1 MNKKSILSV
10 LTLALFSASS
20 FLYSNVY
27 AYGYGGY
34 GVPAVIR
41 SNTSVISP
49 APAVIHSSTFV
60 TYNPPPV
67 IHTPTPTISGPPPVI
82 HTPTPTT
89 SGPPPVIHTPTPT
102 ISGPPP
108 VIHNPPSTII
118 APHDP
123 RHPHYQIYHATGLC
137 HGPNRAYHHSY
148 CLEN

>member
-82 HTPTPTT
+82 H
-89 SGPPPVIHTPTPT
+89 
-102 ISGPPP
+102 
-108 VIHNPPSTII
+108 NPPSTII